1 MGKSMKRRL
10 LALAAATLLLAACSP
25 MRIRLGAA
33 REGGVYQQFCAAYAA
48 LPGKI
53 PVEEKLTAGS
63 AANLRLLSNGYI
75 QMAVAQADLAA
86 DAYNGTGLF
95 AYEDKMN
102 GFGVVAALYP
112 EACQLVVRADSDIV
126 TPEDLQGRTVSIGEE
141 ESGTAQNAGQILA
154 AYGLNDHLV
163 HTVALDYTQAAEE
176 LRSGAIDALFCTAG
190 TQTAVLEELAAD
202 CGIRLIE
209 IDGAAADR
217 LLATYPAYQRL
228 TIPAGTY
235 TGQTED
241 AATVGVQALLLAS
254 DTLSEPMVEALTRR
268 LFTNTETLQ
277 AALSPALLSPEDAC
291 RNLPVP
297 LHPGAEAWYR
307 AQGLTPAA
315 TGEEAAA

>member
-1 MGKSMKRRL
+1 MKKRL
-10 LALAAATLLLAACSP
+10 FALAAAMLLLAGCSAS
-25 MRIRLGAA
+25 RVRLGAA
-33 REGGVYQQFCAAYAA
+33 REGGVYQQFCAAYAS
-48 LPGKI
+48 LSGRPT
-53 PVEEKLTAGS
+53 VEAKLTAGS

-75 QMAVAQADLAA
+75 QLAVAQSDLAA

-95 AYEDKMN
+95 EYEDAMN

-112 EACQLVVRADSDIV
+112 EACQLVVRADSDIE

-141 ESGTAQNAGQILA
+141 ESGTAQNAEQILS

-163 HTVALDYTQAAEE
+163 HTVELDYTQAADE

-202 CGIRLIE
+202 CGIRLIA

-217 LLATYPAYQRL
+217 LLGTYPAYQRL

-235 TGQTED
+235 TGQD
-241 AATVGVQALLLAS
+241 QDVATVGVQALLLAS
-254 DTLSEPMVEALTRR
+254 DNLSVAEVETLTDR
-268 LFTNTETLQ
+268 LFSNADTVQ
-277 AALSPALLSPEDAC
+277 GAISPALLDPAAAC
-291 RNLPVP
+291 QDLPVP
-297 LHPGAEAWYR
+297 LHPGADAWYR
-307 AQGLTPAA
+307 AQGLTPVQ

>member
-1 MGKSMKRRL
+1 MKKRL
-10 LALAAATLLLAACSP
+10 FALAGALLLLAGCSAS
-25 MRIRLGAA
+25 RVRLGAA

-48 LPGKI
+48 LPGK
-53 PVEEKLTAGS
+53 PAVEAKLTAGS

-75 QMAVAQADLAA
+75 QLAVAQSDLAG

-95 AYEDKMN
+95 EYEDVMN
-102 GFGVVAALYP
+102 GFGAVAALYP
-112 EACQLVVRADSDIV
+112 EACQLVVRADSDIL

-141 ESGTAQNAGQILA
+141 ESGTAQNAAQILA

-163 HTVALDYTQAAEE
+163 RTVELDYTQAADE
-176 LRSGAIDALFCTAG
+176 LRSGTIDALFCTAG

-202 CGIRLIE
+202 CGIRLIAL
-209 IDGAAADR
+209 DGAAADR

-241 AATVGVQALLLAS
+241 VATVGVQALLLAS
-254 DTLSEPMVEALTRR
+254 DNLSVETVQALTER
-268 LFTNTETLQ
+268 LFAGADTVQ
-277 AALSPALLSPEDAC
+277 GAISPALLPAAEAC
-291 RNLPVP
+291 ADLPVP
-297 LHPGAEAWYR
+297 LHPGADAWYR
-307 AQGLTPAA
+307 AQGLTPIE